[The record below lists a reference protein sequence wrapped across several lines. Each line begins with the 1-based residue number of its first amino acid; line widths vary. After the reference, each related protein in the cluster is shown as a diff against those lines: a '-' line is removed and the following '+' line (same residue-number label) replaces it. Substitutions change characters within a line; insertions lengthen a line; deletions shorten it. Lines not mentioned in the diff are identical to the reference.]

1 MYLVPC
7 LARSHTFLASHPA
20 GNCSGLGSFLP
31 PPSGATHLYGVL
43 VAALQTGP
51 FLLKQPSSLPEQPM
65 MKIVMKQ
72 RVTESVRSCDICKER
87 LKGVTATCAIRDYD
101 SCDFYFLFLLHK
113 DAIRSN

>member
-7 LARSHTFLASHPA
+7 LAKSHTFLASHPT

-51 FLLKQPSSLPEQPM
+51 FLLKQPSLPVQHTM
-65 MKIVMKQ
+65 MVMKQ
-72 RVTESVRSCDICKER
+72 RMTESVRSCDICKER
-87 LKGVTATCAIRDYD
+87 LEKG
-101 SCDFYFLFLLHK
+101 SP
-113 DAIRSN
+113 

>member
-7 LARSHTFLASHPA
+7 LANSHTFFASHPA

-51 FLLKQPSSLPEQPM
+51 FLLKQPSSLPEQPT
-65 MKIVMKQ
+65 MKVMKQ
-72 RVTESVRSCDICKER
+72 RVTDSVRSCDICKEG
-87 LKGVTATCAIRDYD
+87 LKGVTVTCAVHDYD
-101 SCDFYFLFLLHK
+101 SCVIYFLFLLQK
-113 DAIRSN
+113 KYAGS